1 MVVELSEQ
9 SIFTTEDTENTEVLY
24 EDGLNEDAQTILFY
38 RRYVTSDNHR

>member
-9 SIFTTEDTENTEVLY
+9 SIFTTENTEVLY